1 MATSA
6 VLFCKANEMI
16 PPPPWLVLFSS
27 AELIFLLMRK
37 RDIEILLK
45 TKSQRESKEQYQVE
59 RGLLRSVFLEGIL
72 FAPASAALM
81 LPFAPLVFTWLESW
95 LATLPQ
101 GSIIVYAGMGMVS
114 YQFPF
119 AALQKLITQRALKAL
134 NKFSGLAPPEQKQH
148 EQELDEQD
156 KQQDEANGNGSG

>member
-37 RDIEILLK
+37 RDIEMLLK
-45 TKSQRESKEQYQVE
+45 KKSQREPKEQYQVE
-59 RGLLRSVFLEGIL
+59 RGLLRSVLLEGIL

-81 LPFAPLVFTWLESW
+81 LPFAPLVFVWLESW
-95 LATLPQ
+95 LATLAQ
-101 GSIIVYAGMGMVS
+101 GSIIVHAGMGMVS

-119 AALQKLITQRALKAL
+119 AALQKLITQRALKVL
-134 NKFSGLAPPEQKQH
+134 KFSLQ
-148 EQELDEQD
+148 L
-156 KQQDEANGNGSG
+156 